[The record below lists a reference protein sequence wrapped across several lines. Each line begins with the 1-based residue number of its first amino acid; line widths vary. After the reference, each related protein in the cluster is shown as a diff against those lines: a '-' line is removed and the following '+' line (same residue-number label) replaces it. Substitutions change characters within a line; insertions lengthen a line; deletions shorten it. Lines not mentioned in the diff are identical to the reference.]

1 MNKLIVILL
10 AGIFSVVS
18 FSALADHTPEH
29 TQAAATSKPA
39 KTEIKKHQVKVK
51 KVNAKKEKHE
61 KKPKVVKEME
71 AKPEVESEAK

>member
-18 FSALADHTPEH
+18 FSAFADHTPEH
-29 TQAAATSKPA
+29 TQAAAASKPA
-39 KTEIKKHQVKVK
+39 KAEIKKHQI
-51 KVNAKKEKHE
+51 NAKKEKHE
-61 KKPKVVKEME
+61 KKAKVVKEME